1 MIKISNLTKKFDNLT
16 ALDSLTMNVPRGS
29 VYGLVGPN
37 GAGKTTAIKHIAGV
51 MRQNSGDVLIS
62 DSPVYENVAVKQKM
76 VYIPDDVFFFPSY
89 TIKDMKKF
97 YKSVYPEWNEERFE
111 KLGEVFEIDQSR
123 RVQRLSKGMQKQ
135 VAFWLGICTMPELM
149 ILDEP
154 VDGLDPVMRRKVWSL
169 ILQDVAERETT
180 VLISSHNL
188 RELEDVCDHVGIM
201 HKGKLVIEKQLDDIK
216 SDVHKLQLAFEGKIS
231 DELIDELAPMH
242 TSQYGSVTLLIVRGE
257 SDKILET
264 VNKYS
269 PVLCDIV
276 PLTLE
281 EVFIYELGGLG
292 YEIKDIIL

>member
-231 DELIDELAPMH
+231 DKLIGELAPMH

-269 PVLCDIV
+269 PVLCDII

>member
-1 MIKISNLTKKFDNLT
+1 MIKICNLTKKFDDFT
-16 ALDSLTMNVPRGS
+16 ALDNLNMHVPRGS

-37 GAGKTTAIKHIAGV
+37 GAGKTTVIKHIAGV
-51 MRQNSGDVLIS
+51 MMQNDGDVFVS
-62 DSPVYENVAVKQKM
+62 DSKIFENVDVKQKI

-89 TIKDMKKF
+89 TIKDMKNF
-97 YKSVYPEWNEERFE
+97 YKSVYPLWNEARFNH
-111 KLGEVFEIDQSR
+111 LAEVFDIDIGR

-169 ILQDVAERETT
+169 ILQDVAERGTT

-201 HKGKLVIEKQLDDIK
+201 HQGKVVLEKRLDDIK
-216 SDVHKLQLAFEGKIS
+216 SDVHKLQVAFNEEIS
-231 DELIDELAPMH
+231 DELVRELAPMH
-242 TSQYGSVTLLIVRGE
+242 NSKYGSVTLMIVRGTRE
-257 SDKILET
+257 HIIET
-264 VNKYS
+264 VSKYS
-269 PVLCDIV
+269 PVLLDIL

-281 EVFIYELGGLG
+281 EIFIYELGGLG
-292 YEIKDIIL
+292 YEIKDVIL

>member
-1 MIKISNLTKKFDNLT
+1 MIKICNLTKKFDDFT
-16 ALDSLTMNVPRGS
+16 ALDSLNMHVKKGS

-51 MRQNSGDVLIS
+51 MMQNSGDVFVA
-62 DSPVYENVAVKQKM
+62 DSAVFENAAVKQKII
-76 VYIPDDVFFFPSY
+76 YIPDDVFFFPSY

-97 YKSVYPEWNEERFE
+97 YKSVYNSWNEERFCR
-111 KLGEVFEIDQSR
+111 LAEVFDIDINR
-123 RVQRLSKGMQKQ
+123 RIQRLSKGMQKQ
-135 VAFWLGICTMPELM
+135 VAFWLGICTMPDVM

-201 HKGKLVIEKQLDDIK
+201 HNGRVILEKQLDDIK
-216 SDVHKLQLAFEGKIS
+216 SDVHKLQLAFKEKINPALTDRLS
-231 DELIDELAPMH
+231 PMH
-242 TSQYGSVTLLIVRGE
+242 ISEYGSVTLMIVRGE
-257 SDKILET
+257 REKILEC
-264 VNKYS
+264 VNEYS
-269 PVLCDIV
+269 PVVCDIL

-281 EVFIYELGGLG
+281 EIFIYELGGLG
-292 YEIKDIIL
+292 YEIKDVIL